1 MTPLT
6 ILLAVAAFAADT
18 PPMLANGGFE
28 QLQGERPVR
37 WDIFI
42 APYPQASVAP
52 ALPTARISREAQAG
66 DYCAVLETPLQY
78 PNEPYNNWSQNII
91 GRYGGQRL
99 RVSGWIKTENAD
111 GAAIW
116 VQCWRRDPL
125 RVAHVANT
133 GDTVPIY
140 GTTDWQQVSLEFDVP
155 EQTSFLTLRCVLKGG
170 GKAWF
175 DEVILEPAPE
185 PEPEPEAIATPEKP
199 TPPTPPVADAD
210 ATDAAEPASPK
221 AEPAVAA
228 EVEAPATMVE
238 SPDPEF
244 SAAEDTGAAEEAA
257 AEPSTA
263 EAPVAPPD
271 TAAIE
276 AEIARLREAN
286 AALNG
291 ALGAVQ
297 SDNRELLKQLA
308 TLQEQLVA
316 LQEALKPAG
325 AARSGQEQPPTSAS
339 APPPLVP
346 RDYKGDAP

>member
-1 MTPLT
+1 M
-6 ILLAVAAFAADT
+6 I
-18 PPMLANGGFE
+18 ANGGFE

-42 APYPQASVAP
+42 APYPQASVSP

-66 DYCAVLETPLQY
+66 EYCAVLETPLPY

-133 GDTVPIY
+133 GDATPLY

-155 EQTSFLTLRCVLKGG
+155 DQTAFLTLRCVLKGG

-175 DEVILEPAPE
+175 DEVLLEPAPE
-185 PEPEPEAIATPEKP
+185 PEPEPGDIAKPEAPALPE
-199 TPPTPPVADAD
+199 PPVADAGEAD
-210 ATDAAEPASPK
+210 APAPEETAAAAPEAEPAPVSP
-221 AEPAVAA
+221 
-228 EVEAPATMVE
+228 EAPATMVE
-238 SPDPEF
+238 SP
-244 SAAEDTGAAEEAA
+244 AQEDAPLDTAEEP
-257 AEPSTA
+257 AETI
-263 EAPVAPPD
+263 PD
-271 TAAIE
+271 TTAIE
-276 AEIARLREAN
+276 AEIERLRAAN
-286 AALNG
+286 AELNG

-297 SDNRELLKQLA
+297 DDNRALLKQLA
-308 TLQEQLVA
+308 TLQEQLIA
-316 LQEALKPAG
+316 LQQALQPAAPQRPAP
-325 AARSGQEQPPTSAS
+325 AADAPAPDG
-339 APPPLVP
+339 PPPLVP
-346 RDYKGDAP
+346 RDYSGDAR

>member
-1 MTPLT
+1 M
-6 ILLAVAAFAADT
+6 I
-18 PPMLANGGFE
+18 ANGGFE

-42 APYPQASVAP
+42 APYPQASVSP

-66 DYCAVLETPLQY
+66 EYCAVLETPLPY

-133 GDTVPIY
+133 GDATPLY

-155 EQTSFLTLRCVLKGG
+155 DQTAFLTLRCVLKGG

-175 DEVILEPAPE
+175 DEVVLEPAPASE
-185 PEPEPEAIATPEKP
+185 PEPDAIDKPEAPTLPE
-199 TPPTPPVADAD
+199 PPVADAGVGD
-210 ATDAAEPASPK
+210 TPEPVEAAATTPEDETAADTP
-221 AEPAVAA
+221 
-228 EVEAPATMVE
+228 EAPATMVE
-238 SPDPEF
+238 SPAQED
-244 SAAEDTGAAEEAA
+244 AALDSAEEPAD
-257 AEPSTA
+257 TI
-263 EAPVAPPD
+263 PD

-276 AEIARLREAN
+276 AEIERLRAAN
-286 AALNG
+286 EELNG

-297 SDNRELLKQLA
+297 DDNRALLKQLA
-308 TLQEQLVA
+308 TLQEQLLA
-316 LQEALKPAG
+316 LQQALQPATPQ
-325 AARSGQEQPPTSAS
+325 RPTPAPD
-339 APPPLVP
+339 APAPDGPPPLVP
-346 RDYKGDAP
+346 RDYTGDAR